1 MHITGI
7 EQKYPP
13 SVRLISTTDV
23 RGNITY
29 ANPEFCNVAGYSMEE
44 LVGKPHNVVRH
55 PDMPSAAFADLWTH
69 AKDDKPWMGMV
80 KNRCKNGDHYW
91 VQAYVTPLF
100 DEHGTKIGYQ
110 SVRTRPTDAQIERA
124 DSVYRKLSNKRNVSI
139 RSKSMSS
146 TVLMASAVF
155 ALITFALNFLPA
167 SDLIKLSSQGVT
179 LAFMLGCIAMVM
191 RPLKEIKAI
200 SKAVYPNELAQYVMT
215 PHMNEVGS
223 AELMEMMMQ
232 ARLRTVIGR
241 VEDSIAILTGFMDQT
256 NTSITQ
262 TTQGIEQQNVETD
275 MLASA
280 ATEMSATA
288 HEIAENTS
296 GTSEATQA
304 TAALAGDGKEIVAG
318 MVDGIRELVTE
329 VTAAGD
335 SSEEL
340 KIKAAAVE
348 QVVNIINEI
357 AEQTNLLALNAA
369 IEAARAGEAG
379 RGFSVVA
386 DEVRNLAQ
394 QTAKSTTEIRE
405 MIERL
410 QGNTRSAVQRM
421 EMSNDKVKSSVEMT
435 SQAGQALSAITNSVA
450 NISDASVQ
458 IASAAEEQTSVSE
471 DVSRNIENISTI
483 AIETSSSSNNMAQA
497 ISQLDNA
504 GRELQ
509 RVIGLFRT

>member
-1 MHITGI
+1 MHVTGV

-13 SVRLISTTDV
+13 SVRLISTTDI

-29 ANPEFCNVAGYSMEE
+29 ANPEFCSIAGYSLEE
-44 LVGKPHNVVRH
+44 LVGQPHSVVRH
-55 PDMPSAAFADLWTH
+55 PDMPSAAFGDLWTH

-100 DEHGTKIGYQ
+100 DNNGTKIGYQ

-124 DSVYRKLSNKRNVSI
+124 ETVYKKLNTSKKVSI

-146 TVLMASAVF
+146 SVLITAVIF
-155 ALITFALNFLPA
+155 ALATFALNFLPA
-167 SDLIKLSSQGVT
+167 ADMIKLAAQGVT
-179 LAFMLGCIAMVM
+179 LALMLGAIAMVM
-191 RPLKEIKAI
+191 RPLKKI
-200 SKAVYPNELAQYVMT
+200 SEASKSIYPNDLAQYVMT
-215 PHMNEVGS
+215 PYMNEVGAADLS
-223 AELMEMMMQ
+223 SMMMQ

-241 VEDSIAILTGFMDQT
+241 VEDSIETLTGFMDQT
-256 NTSITQ
+256 NDAISQ
-262 TTQGIEQQNVETD
+262 TTHGIEQQNVETD

-296 GTSEATQA
+296 ETSNATQH
-304 TAALAGDGKEIVAG
+304 TASLAGHGKKIVAE
-318 MVDGIRELVTE
+318 MVDGIRELVVE
-329 VTAAGD
+329 VQTAGD

-369 IEAARAGEAG
+369 IEAARAGDQG

-386 DEVRNLAQ
+386 DEVRILAQ
-394 QTAKSTTEIRE
+394 RTQESTNEIRQTIDAIQSQVSSTVTV
-405 MIERL
+405 MERCSEHAQSNIQRAERVGDSFDNVNEAML
-410 QGNTRSAVQRM
+410 NITDRSSQVAAASEEQSAV
-421 EMSNDKVKSSVEMT
+421 
-435 SQAGQALSAITNSVA
+435 
-450 NISDASVQ
+450 
-458 IASAAEEQTSVSE
+458 AEE
-471 DVSRNIENISTI
+471 VSRNIVNIREIATENSDI
-483 AIETSSSSNNMAQA
+483 AKRTTKSSQELSSLVVDLKSMLKA
-497 ISQLDNA
+497 I
-504 GRELQ
+504 
-509 RVIGLFRT
+509 